1 MTFHSPNSD
10 RRCLSRV
17 STSFFGS
24 RTFCVDFLTSP
35 CPLRVNIPLYNATVE
50 AEITCV
56 SPYTKPPVWLSL
68 SSPPRYACSVNI
80 RPMAA
85 GVLFF
90 CGCVNTEA
98 AWQRGVVTLLVYASL
113 FITIPPCTS
122 TVCYFFYPF
131 WWIIPPFRI
140 LGFFFFSLGPS
151 YDTVQ
156 RRVPSRLSSKVH
168 LFKKIKMLKTSLNAS
183 CSKLILKTG
192 IHPSSK
198 KRAYRYYF
206 LSYNTG
212 LIKWGWVMLFL

>member
-1 MTFHSPNSD
+1 MPPSSEHSAVQCN
-10 RRCLSRV
+10 R
-17 STSFFGS
+17 GS
-24 RTFCVDFLTSP
+24 WNHLCFTIHQASSVTVTFLTTTLCQLGKHSSDGRW
-35 CPLRVNIPLYNATVE
+35 CPVFLWVCKHGSSLTERSGH
-50 AEITCV
+50 ITCV
-56 SPYTKPPVWLSL
+56 
-68 SSPPRYACSVNI
+68 R
-80 RPMAA
+80 
-85 GVLFF
+85 
-90 CGCVNTEA
+90 
-98 AWQRGVVTLLVYASL
+98 LLVYNHSTLHFNCLL
-113 FITIPPCTS
+113 FFLSILMNYS
-122 TVCYFFYPF
+122 TFQDT
-131 WWIIPPFRI
+131 WI
-140 LGFFFFSLGPS
+140 FFFSLGPS